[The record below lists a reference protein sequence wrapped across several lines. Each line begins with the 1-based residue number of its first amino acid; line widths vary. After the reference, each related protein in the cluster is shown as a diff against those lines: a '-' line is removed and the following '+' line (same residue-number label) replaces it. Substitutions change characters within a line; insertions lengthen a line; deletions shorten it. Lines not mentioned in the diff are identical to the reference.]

1 MGETSYNTFPQWFD
15 ELPAMGGSQCHTL
28 TNMLLSVSLEPDL
41 APAVA
46 GRLSND
52 ALLAIQKMKGHD
64 KWSQEET
71 ETENR
76 KNPKMEPTRK

>member
-1 MGETSYNTFPQWFD
+1 
-15 ELPAMGGSQCHTL
+15 MGGDQCHTL
-28 TNMLLSVSLEPDL
+28 TNMLLSVSHEPDL

-64 KWSQEET
+64 K
-71 ETENR
+71 
-76 KNPKMEPTRK
+76 

>member
-1 MGETSYNTFPQWFD
+1 
-15 ELPAMGGSQCHTL
+15 MGGSQCHTL
-28 TNMLLSVSLEPDL
+28 TNMLRSVSLEPDL

-64 KWSQEET
+64 K
-71 ETENR
+71 
-76 KNPKMEPTRK
+76 